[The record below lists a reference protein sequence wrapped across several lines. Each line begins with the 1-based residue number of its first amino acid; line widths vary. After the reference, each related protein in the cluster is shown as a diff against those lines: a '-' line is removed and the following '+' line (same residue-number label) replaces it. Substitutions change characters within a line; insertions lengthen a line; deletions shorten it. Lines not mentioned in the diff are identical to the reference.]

1 MGSVSIDFPRDR
13 RLGFLSYTNEE
24 PIEIDGK
31 IWPSI
36 ERYVLGQSFSGTSL
50 EEKVRLS
57 KSPTVTS
64 KMTKTIKKIE
74 LLPDGSIIRKEV
86 HISGAPLEIDFDRV
100 VNKAIENK
108 FRKHEE
114 KLLETFPIKFESR
127 QHPRYAS
134 ILTKYRNALY
144 AAKLRESKVLLDLTS
159 DLPNLDLFET
169 LVDIM
174 EDIVSKLKEIDN
186 VKKSHPGL
194 YDDALWNMAPKGR
207 AEKILK
213 NMNTD
218 KMMREMPNQQKLVA
232 KSFGYLTRK
241 FPDKF
246 DDPEFQE
253 LAGKMWATF
262 RWQIMRYLRTGE
274 KYNWDIKKS
283 HLKLRPVPRPY
294 RKSKVRAPHLKT
306 LVVRTEEYAKLF
318 GGRDDYEALVESYE
332 RMDPSVRDVKIER
345 MLAEKAKESKKE
357 IPKKEE
363 LGQVSKKVERL
374 VLDDQVE
381 EVEEVEDEEVE
392 EEDFDKSDEE
402 IFEEEEEEIFSEE
415 DEEEEDEEDETLF
428 SEEEGKGGDSSDEKK
443 EK

>member
-13 RLGFLSYTNEE
+13 VLGFLSYTNEE

-36 ERYVLGQSFSGTSL
+36 ERYVLGQSYAGTSL
-50 EEKVRLS
+50 EEKVRLA

-74 LLPDGSIIRKEV
+74 LLPDGSITRREV

-100 VNKAIENK
+100 VSKAIEAK
-108 FRKHEE
+108 FQKHEE
-114 KLLETFPIKFESR
+114 KFLETFPMKFVSKN
-127 QHPRYAS
+127 HPRYAS
-134 ILTKYRNALY
+134 ILTNYRNTRY

-159 DLPNLDLFET
+159 DLPSLDLFEA
-169 LVDIM
+169 LVDTM

-218 KMMREMPNQQKLVA
+218 KMLREMPNQQKLVA
-232 KSFGYLTRK
+232 KSFEYLTRK

-253 LAGKMWATF
+253 LAGRMWATF
-262 RWQIMRYLRTGE
+262 RWQIMRHLRTGE
-274 KYNWDIKKS
+274 KYNWGIKKS

-332 RMDPSVRDVKIER
+332 RMDPSVRDVKIEK
-345 MLAEKAKESKKE
+345 MLAEKAK
-357 IPKKEE
+357 ILAPKKES
-363 LGQVSKKVERL
+363 SKEVPKRVEKL
-374 VLDDQVE
+374 ILDDE
-381 EVEEVEDEEVE
+381 GEDEEAEEESAEEDEIEYE
-392 EEDFDKSDEE
+392 EEDEATS
-402 IFEEEEEEIFSEE
+402 EEEEIFSEGE
-415 DEEEEDEEDETLF
+415 DEESSSEEDKK
-428 SEEEGKGGDSSDEKK
+428 SGGDPSDEKK